1 MNYSFIYSVIVKY
14 PFACSLLHIFI
25 IQIVIVVLIF
35 DVPRRSLRVVDW
47 VLLLFFY
54 DSEVRGLPLLCLS
67 GCYSR
72 RSEDVLTSTH
82 MLLVWRYLRVDVPV
96 VRISG
101 LLFLILQLGQLG
113 AGAPHFYE
121 GRSSGLDLI
130 SWGRALWL
138 RRPRWRL
145 PDLRHW
151 IQLLTADIAF
161 LQIRF
166 YVATGSLPWR

>member
-1 MNYSFIYSVIVKY
+1 
-14 PFACSLLHIFI
+14 
-25 IQIVIVVLIF
+25 
-35 DVPRRSLRVVDW
+35 
-47 VLLLFFY
+47 
-54 DSEVRGLPLLCLS
+54 
-67 GCYSR
+67 
-72 RSEDVLTSTH
+72 
-82 MLLVWRYLRVDVPV
+82 MLVDVPV
-96 VRISG
+96 IRISG

-130 SWGRALWL
+130 NRGRALCFGRPW
-138 RRPRWRL
+138 RRF